1 MKRIVLLCL
10 VAFALVMLGC
20 ASTAQNMTTIKD
32 LSVVP
37 ALSGTETQLE
47 GIYRFVNKT
56 KQGEAINEFTFFGNQ
71 YINASKLPNGNFLGI
86 RGVFNAH
93 DGTLELYNVNTWEDL
108 GGDFYLK
115 WENIFQ
121 RRRDAFSLGIWHS
134 LPYAQVPPRKLTYTY
149 TLENNQLTLN
159 DGKNSPVLTKV
170 DTQAVE
176 LDELTPYHFAELYD
190 LNLNENESVV
200 VISRQSARDASKS
213 RNSRIN
219 NDFQIRIDGNTVTTF
234 GGGRENALSVQL
246 DSVFGND
253 TETAFV
259 VPNGTHTL
267 DINGRAGIVN
277 YKSNVVEFTARSSLV
292 MFSAI
297 WKGRIKPN
305 LTVEKS
311 EELIYD
317 EKLDRMVIR

>member
-1 MKRIVLLCL
+1 MKKIVLLCL
-10 VAFALVMLGC
+10 VAFALVMGC

-37 ALSGTETQLE
+37 AKSNTATQLE

-56 KQGEAINEFTFFGNQ
+56 KQGEAILELTFFGNQ
-71 YINASKLPNGNFLGI
+71 FINASKLANGNFPATNGI
-86 RGVFNAH
+86 FNAH
-93 DGTLELYNVNTWEDL
+93 DGTLELYNINVWEDS
-108 GGDFYLK
+108 GSDFYLR
-115 WENIFQ
+115 WENLFQ
-121 RRRDAFSLGIWHS
+121 RRKDAFSLGIWHT
-134 LPYAQVPPRKLTYTY
+134 LPYAQVPPRKQTYTY

-159 DGKNSPVLTKV
+159 DGKNSFVLTKV

-176 LDELTPYHFAELYD
+176 LVELAPYHFAELYD

-200 VISRQSARDASKS
+200 IIHRQSARDASKS
-213 RNSRIN
+213 KNSRIN

-234 GGGRENALSVQL
+234 GGGRENAATVQL

-253 TETAFV
+253 TETAFI

-277 YKSNVVEFTARSSLV
+277 YKSNVVEFTARSS
-292 MFSAI
+292 MISFGAI